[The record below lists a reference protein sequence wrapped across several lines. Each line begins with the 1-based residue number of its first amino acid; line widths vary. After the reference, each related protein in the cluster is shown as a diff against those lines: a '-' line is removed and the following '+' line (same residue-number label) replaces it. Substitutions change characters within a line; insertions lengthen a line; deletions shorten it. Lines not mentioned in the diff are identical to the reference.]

1 MKIKSILGIISAVL
15 LLLIGANSCTVA
27 DSSEVALVVDQI
39 GNNKGVPN
47 IEVASGFIFYFP
59 PTQDVYTYPTSVQ
72 HKVWSAD
79 ANEDS
84 PTDEHIDV
92 TSADGATFGL
102 DVSINLQ
109 LQRARAAE
117 LFVKY
122 RVDMKELIE
131 TRVRTIV
138 RKELLDNAVNFA
150 SDSLLQHR
158 NVYEANVT
166 KTLSASLEKEGFTL
180 NNIAILKMQ
189 LPASYKAAIER
200 KIAVLQE
207 TATIISQ
214 TRQAEQTA
222 LKKVALAK
230 GNFEAAQY
238 DAKTKEI
245 LSQPKLLELYKAE
258 TERVWAEKG
267 VSPYGSNNVFG
278 SAQGI
283 LLNRK

>member
-1 MKIKSILGIISAVL
+1 MKRILVVVVVVL
-15 LLLIGANSCTVA
+15 AMLGLAGSCKIA
-27 DSSEVALVVDQI
+27 DSAEVALVVDQI
-39 GNNKGVPN
+39 GTNKGVPN
-47 IEVASGFIFYFP
+47 IEMASGFIFYFP
-59 PTQDVYTYPTSVQ
+59 PTQDVFMYPTSVQ
-72 HKVWSAD
+72 HKVWTASVD
-79 ANEDS
+79 EDS

-109 LQRARAAE
+109 LQRARAAD
-117 LFVKY
+117 LFIKY
-122 RVDMKELIE
+122 RVDMEDLINS
-131 TRVRTIV
+131 RVRTIV
-138 RKELLDNAVNFA
+138 RKELLDNAVSFA

-158 NVYEANVT
+158 NIYEGNVT
-166 KTLSASLEKEGFTL
+166 KSLASALDKEGFTL

-189 LPASYKAAIER
+189 LPKSYKAAIER

-214 TRQAEQTA
+214 TKQAEQTA

-230 GNFEAAQY
+230 GNYEAAQY

-245 LSQPKLLELYKAE
+245 LSQPKLLELYRAE
-258 TERVWAEKG
+258 TERIRATNGTSE
-267 VSPYGSNNVFG
+267 YGSNNVFG

>member
-1 MKIKSILGIISAVL
+1 MKRILVVVSVVL
-15 LLLIGANSCTVA
+15 LFIFGVSSCKIA
-27 DSSEVALVVDQI
+27 DSAEVALVVDQI
-39 GNNKGVPN
+39 GTNKGVPN
-47 IEVASGFIFYFP
+47 IEMASGFIFYFP
-59 PTQDVYTYPTSVQ
+59 PTQDVFMYPTSVQ
-72 HKVWSAD
+72 HKVWSATGD
-79 ANEDS
+79 EDS
-84 PTDEHIDV
+84 QTDEHIDV

-109 LQRARAAE
+109 LQRARASD
-117 LFVKY
+117 LFIKY
-122 RVDMKELIE
+122 RVGMEDLIN

-138 RKELLDNAVNFA
+138 RKELLDNAVSFA

-166 KTLSASLEKEGFTL
+166 KTLTTALDKEGFTL
-180 NNIAILKMQ
+180 NNIAVLKMA

-214 TRQAEQTA
+214 TKQAEQTA

-245 LSQPKLLELYKAE
+245 LSQPKLLELYRAE
-258 TERVWAEKG
+258 TERIRATNGTSE
-267 VSPYGSNNVFG
+267 YGQNNVFG